1 MKIEGL
7 SVEVLWHDEDVLQL
21 MVRVGNDEFS
31 GAGKV
36 YVAHG
41 ELREVAA
48 AMAGFPSGRGDERHF
63 TLGSFDPAAPG
74 GGVSIHLKCE
84 TSAGHSF
91 ADVRVESDTT
101 EGPMAS
107 AAFRFPFEA
116 GAVDNFVVD
125 LRHLDDQRAGAARL
139 DARGNGADAHELE

>member
-7 SVEVLWHDEDVLQL
+7 SVEVIWHDDDVLQL
-21 MVRVGNDEFS
+21 VVQAGNTEFS
-31 GAGKV
+31 GAAKI
-36 YVAHG
+36 YAAHG
-41 ELREVAA
+41 ELREIAA

-63 TLGSFDPAAPG
+63 TLGSFDPEAPG

-91 ADVRVESDTT
+91 ADVRLESDTT

-107 AAFRFPFEA
+107 AAFRFAFEA

-125 LRHLDDQRAGAARL
+125 LRHLDDQRSGAAKL
-139 DARGNGADAHELE
+139 AARDDGG